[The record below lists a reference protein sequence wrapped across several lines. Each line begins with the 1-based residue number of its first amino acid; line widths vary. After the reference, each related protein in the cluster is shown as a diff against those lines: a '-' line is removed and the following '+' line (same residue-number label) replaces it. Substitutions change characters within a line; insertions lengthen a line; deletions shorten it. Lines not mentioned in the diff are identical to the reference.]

1 MINSSMCL
9 WAPDE
14 DEGSAMEGKGAII
27 GSSVLLHLEV
37 MTGLSVAA
45 ICTLGGG
52 SGGETLA
59 TNSVA
64 C

>member
-1 MINSSMCL
+1 MRL

-14 DEGSAMEGKGAII
+14 DEGPATEGKGVLI

-45 ICTLGGG
+45 ICTLGGR

-59 TNSVA
+59 I
-64 C
+64 